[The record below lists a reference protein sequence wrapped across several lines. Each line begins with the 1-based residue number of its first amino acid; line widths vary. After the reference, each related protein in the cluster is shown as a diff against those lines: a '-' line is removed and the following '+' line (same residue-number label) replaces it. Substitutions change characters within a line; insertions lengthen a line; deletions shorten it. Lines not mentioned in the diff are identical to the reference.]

1 MKSTFDLA
9 MRLLLRHEGGFVN
22 HPKDPGGMTN
32 LGVTKAVWDAHTG
45 KPATEADA
53 WVNVAL
59 WLAEHAG
66 PGAKGP

>member
-32 LGVTKAVWDAHTG
+32 LGVTKKSG
-45 KPATEADA
+45 KRGWAMLLMKRQCAP
-53 WVNVAL
+53 
-59 WLAEHAG
+59 
-66 PGAKGP
+66 